1 MSTPLLWNDYAA
13 GSGMATPFV
22 RNLQYYRKKNLM
34 SQGELADKL
43 NVTHQAVSYYEN
55 GLRTCSFDMLIEIAE
70 LFGIST

>member
-1 MSTPLLWNDYAA
+1 MFCMKEIIKRKNNFAH
-13 GSGMATPFV
+13 
-22 RNLQYYRKKNLM
+22 NLKYYRKKNLM

-70 LFGIST
+70 LFGISTDDLLM

>member
-1 MSTPLLWNDYAA
+1 
-13 GSGMATPFV
+13 
-22 RNLQYYRKKNLM
+22 M